1 MKGFTLVELVI
12 VMILISI
19 ISALGV
25 GLFSSTSA
33 FDARLASDQWLVS
46 LRLSQKL
53 ALLRQ
58 HPSQLL
64 TFTASQN
71 TDQWDVRVAQG
82 GSELNAINIDRNQV
96 ELRSSNSDFAS
107 ACSTLPLASFPMVLY
122 VNGYGD
128 QVNASRVQLSANT
141 RLCFVATETVELCIS
156 PSGYAYGGACLP

>member
-1 MKGFTLVELVI
+1 MKGFTLLELVI

-33 FDARLASDQWLVS
+33 FDARLASDQWLGS

-53 ALLRQ
+53 ALLKQ

-64 TFTASQN
+64 TFTASQ
-71 TDQWDVRVAQG
+71 DSQQWEISVAQG
-82 GSELNAINIDRNQV
+82 GSELNAMNIDRNRV
-96 ELRSSNSDFAS
+96 ELRSSTTDFAS
-107 ACSTLPLASFPMVLY
+107 SCATLPLTSFPLVLY

-128 QVNASRVQLSANT
+128 QVDASRVQLSANT